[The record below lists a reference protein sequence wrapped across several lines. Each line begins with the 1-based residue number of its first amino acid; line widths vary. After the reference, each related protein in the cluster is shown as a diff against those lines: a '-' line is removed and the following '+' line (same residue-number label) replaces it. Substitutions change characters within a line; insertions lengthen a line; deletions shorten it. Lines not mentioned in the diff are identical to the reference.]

1 VEIACLQL
9 RSAASLEENIREIEV
24 ALSQPEVQRG
34 SLVVLPE
41 ATMLAFGG
49 RGEALVAASEG
60 IDGFFVSQLINLADR
75 HDVTLVAGMFETN
88 ASALPFN
95 STVVVTREGV
105 VSCYR
110 KIHLY
115 DALGFDESSSLTP
128 GDPSQ
133 LEQGIV
139 EIDGWRVGVMTCF
152 DLRFPEVA
160 RQLTLHGAQ
169 LIVMGAAWVAGPD
182 KIEQWKTLL
191 SARAIENGCFIAA
204 AAQPGPRYCGS
215 SQIVDP
221 MGRVITSAQVG
232 DPAVITATIDM
243 DVIHDTRSGM
253 PLLDL
258 RRVTS

>member
-1 VEIACLQL
+1 MEIVCLQL
-9 RSAASLEENIREIEV
+9 RSTASVEQNLIEIDA
-24 ALSQPEVQRG
+24 ALSQSDVQRG

-41 ATMLAFGG
+41 AIMLAFGG
-49 RGEALVAASEG
+49 RGEALVAASQAM
-60 IDGFFVSQLINLADR
+60 DGFFVSQLIELANR
-75 HDVTLVAGMFETN
+75 HGVTLVAGMFETN
-88 ASALPFN
+88 GAALPFN
-95 STVVVTREGV
+95 TTVVVTREGV
-105 VSCYR
+105 VSRYR

-115 DALGFDESSSLTP
+115 DALGFDESSSVMP

-133 LEQGIV
+133 LDQGIV

-160 RQLTLHGAQ
+160 RRLALLGAQ

-182 KIEQWKTLL
+182 KIEQWNTLL

-221 MGRVITSAQVG
+221 MGRVISKAKVE
-232 DPAVITATIDM
+232 DPAVITATIDAD
-243 DVIHDTRSGM
+243 DVNATRSGM
-253 PLLDL
+253 PLLEL
-258 RRVTS
+258 RRLT